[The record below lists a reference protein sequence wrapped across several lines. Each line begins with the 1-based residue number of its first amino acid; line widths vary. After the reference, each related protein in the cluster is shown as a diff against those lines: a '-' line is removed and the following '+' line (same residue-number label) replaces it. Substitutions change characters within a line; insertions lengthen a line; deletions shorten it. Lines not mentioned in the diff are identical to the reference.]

1 MKNAINHEVSAELL
15 KHLGLEFYSDN
26 GKGKDCST
34 LNERLVKNGK
44 LVDSLEE
51 AIKKSGL
58 KDGMTI
64 SFHHHFRN
72 GDYIL
77 NMVLDTL
84 AKMGFKN
91 LTVASSSL
99 STAHAPLIE
108 HIKSGVVTKIE
119 SSGMRDDLADAI
131 SHGLMKEPVIFRSHG
146 GRASAIA
153 NGSLHIDVAFLGAP
167 SSDVVGNASGVYTNP
182 EGKSICGSLGY
193 AKVDARY
200 ADTTIILTDNIV
212 AFPNAPASIPA
223 TDVDYVVKVDA
234 LGDSSKISSGATRFT
249 KNPRDLLIAEVAAK
263 VIQESG
269 YFKDGFSIQ
278 TGSGGAALAVTRFI
292 SEEMV
297 KRNIKARFALG
308 GITGQ
313 IVKLYEEG
321 LIGKILDVQGFDT
334 IAAESLINNA
344 DHIEVDG
351 NQYASPFNEGSA
363 IHQLDVVILSALE
376 VDVNFNVN
384 VLTGSDGVIRGAI
397 GGHPDTASKAALTVL
412 VSPLIRGRIPCILDK
427 VNTLV
432 TPGSVCDVLVTDQG
446 IAVNPNRPEVKE
458 RLLKAGLKVTTI
470 EALKESAEKVVGI
483 PDPLQFTDK
492 VVAVVTHPDG
502 RVLDVIHEVKA

>member
-1 MKNAINHEVSAELL
+1 MKNGINHEVSADLL
-15 KHLGLEFYSDN
+15 KHLGLEFYSEPEQ
-26 GKGKDCST
+26 GKDSST

-44 LVDSLEE
+44 FLTSLEE

-64 SFHHHFRN
+64 SFHHHFRD

-99 STAHAPLIE
+99 SSAHAPLIE
-108 HIKSGVVTKIE
+108 HIKSGVVSKIE
-119 SSGMRDDLADAI
+119 SSGMRGDLADAI

-146 GRASAIA
+146 GRAAAIA

-167 SSDVVGNASGVYTNP
+167 SADVVGNSSGVYTNE

-200 ADTTIILTDNIV
+200 ADKTIILTDNV
-212 AFPNAPASIPA
+212 VPFPNSPASIPA

-234 LGDSSKISSGATRFT
+234 VGDSSKISSGATRFT
-249 KNPRDLLIAEVAAK
+249 KNPRDLLIAENAAK

-292 SEEMV
+292 TDEMI

-334 IAAESLINNA
+334 IAAESLRDNK
-344 DHIEVDG
+344 DHIEIDG
-351 NQYASPFNEGSA
+351 NQYANPFNEGSA
-363 IHQLDVVILSALE
+363 IHQLDIVILSALE

-412 VSPLIRGRIPCILDK
+412 VSPVIRGRIPCILDK

-446 IAVNPNRPEVKE
+446 VAVNPSRPEIKA
-458 RLLKAGLKVTTI
+458 RLIKAGLKITTI
-470 EALKESAEKVVGI
+470 EELKESAEKVVGK
-483 PDPLQFTDK
+483 PDALQFKDK
-492 VVAVVTHPDG
+492 VVGVVTHPDG
-502 RVLDVIHEVKA
+502 RVLDVIHEVK